1 MTGYDEPHVWC
12 EELIVL
18 GCGQLFFGAYQLRV
32 RVDELIVRA

>member
-18 GCGQLFFGAYQLRV
+18 DY
-32 RVDELIVRA
+32 DEPHVWSGVLIVLGW